1 MSQIIRNSILIFT
14 AVLFIAG
21 CSGPFRSTW
30 VNFNSYYNTF
40 YNAKL
45 SFERG
50 ERAIKEQTVQINP
63 ERPIRI
69 HRTPLRAGQTDFE
82 DAIER
87 SADVLIRFPASK
99 HVDDAIGLIGKSY
112 YYLANYFAAEQKFTE
127 LYDNTTSE
135 SNRREAVI
143 WRGRVMLELGRYSE
157 AINYLENH
165 LTIEDLNWDRESEA
179 EVNLL
184 IAQHLIEQGDIAES
198 EPYLARGLELNP
210 HRDLRARTHFLH
222 AQVLMLTG
230 RYDDAYR
237 TFDRVRR
244 TNPEYQYIYH
254 AERLRG
260 VVARESGDYERSM
273 RIFQQ
278 MSRDDK
284 NFENFAEINYEIA
297 RTNHLMGRSR
307 EALQMYKDVIHGSRR
322 PPARETVAKSHY
334 GIANLYRN
342 EFLNYNLAAAHYD
355 SAARNASDLTRLP
368 ERFDARTLA
377 LSFGEFARL
386 KNEVNRLDSLLWLGS
401 LSVAELDSVVNVV
414 REQKIR
420 ELRESM
426 RQAEADAGTIVNVGA
441 GGDEILD
448 TEFSSEMGF
457 LGHRNPT
464 IVAQG
469 IQEFQ
474 AIWQGRP
481 LVDNWRR
488 IEAVRRAGSVARTE
502 QNGGESRQVRQQAD
516 PLARQINIDL
526 SVIPRTP
533 GEKRRMQQQLA
544 TAEYEIGNV
553 YFLSL
558 SMPDS
563 AKPYFQRVAET
574 YRETEIAPQALYSL
588 SELYSAEGDSFLA
601 RRWANVIVSSYP
613 ETIFAERLADRYTI
627 QAGVPLGLRTPEE
640 QFERDYRNLVE
651 DLNSRD
657 PIELAEEFRSFAN
670 RDTVTSL
677 APEALFRA
685 ANLYM
690 EEAGKDQQFITDYNR
705 LASAREDFARKRDEF
720 STLKDSAAVVLA
732 DTTLSDQQREY
743 WTSIQDSSLTEPDL
757 SELFPYNN
765 ALWDSSRVILAE
777 IPARFP
783 AFEKNNRVNSL
794 LSEIRLP
801 DGSIE
806 EEAPAEIVPIADGVY
821 SCEDLGTE
829 PQLQG
834 GLRSFLIVSGI
845 NNILYENEITRAA
858 FRYKLTIGPEGRIR
872 NIQMLDEPDEFGINE
887 VVMNIVRNQAVFEP
901 ISYNGER
908 VVAVCDYTMDVDLEA
923 NSEPDNDDGG
933 R

>member
-1 MSQIIRNSILIFT
+1 M
-14 AVLFIAG
+14 LFVAG
-21 CSGPFRSTW
+21 CSGPLRSTW

-45 SFERG
+45 SFDRG
-50 ERAIKEQTVQINP
+50 ERAIQAQTDQINP

-69 HRTPLRAGQTDFE
+69 HRTPLRAGRTDFE

-87 SADVLIRFPASK
+87 SADVLIRFPTSK

-127 LYDNTTSE
+127 LYDNTAAE
-135 SNRREAVI
+135 SKKREAVI
-143 WRGRVMLELGRYSE
+143 WRGRVMLELSRYSE
-157 AINYLENH
+157 AINYLENQ
-165 LTIEDLNWDRESEA
+165 LSIEDLNWNRESEA

-184 IAQHLIEQGDIAES
+184 IAQHLIAQGEVEAS

-210 HRDLRARTHFLH
+210 PRDLRARAHFLH
-222 AQVLMLTG
+222 AQVLMTTG
-230 RYDDAYR
+230 RYEDADR

-260 VVARESGDYERSM
+260 VVARQSGDYERSM

-297 RTNHLMGRSR
+297 RTTHLMGRSR
-307 EALQMYKDVIHGSRR
+307 EALQMYRNVIHGSRR

-334 GIANLYRN
+334 GIADLYRN

-355 SAARNASDLTRLP
+355 SASRNASDLTRLP
-368 ERFDARTLA
+368 ERFDARDLA

-401 LSVAELDSVVNVV
+401 LSAAELDSVVNVV
-414 REQKIR
+414 RERKIA
-420 ELRESM
+420 ELRENM

-441 GGDEILD
+441 GGDEMLD
-448 TEFSSEMGF
+448 TQFSSEMGF
-457 LGHRNPT
+457 LGHRNQA

-488 IEAVRRAGSVARTE
+488 IEAVRRAGSVARAD
-502 QNGGESRQVRQQAD
+502 QNGGESRQIRQQAD

-526 SVIPRTP
+526 SVIPRTAQ
-533 GEKRRMQQQLA
+533 EKQRMQQQLA

-574 YRETEIAPQALYSL
+574 YRDTEIAPQALYSL

-613 ETIFAERLADRYTI
+613 ETVFAERLADRYAI
-627 QAGVPLGLRTPEE
+627 QTNVPLGLRTPGE
-640 QFERDYRNLVE
+640 QFKREYRSLVE
-651 DLNSRD
+651 DLNRRD
-657 PIELAEEFRSFAN
+657 PIELAEVFRAFAN

-685 ANLYM
+685 ASLYM
-690 EEAGKDQQFITDYNR
+690 DEAGKDPQFVSDYNR
-705 LASAREDFARKRDEF
+705 LARARADFARRSNEF
-720 STLKDSAAVVLA
+720 SALKDSAAVVLA
-732 DTTLSDQQREY
+732 DTTLQEQQREY
-743 WTSIQDSSLTEPDL
+743 WASFRDSSLTEPDF
-757 SELFPYNN
+757 SELFPYTN
-765 ALWDSSRVILAE
+765 ALWDSARVILAE

-783 AFEKNNRVNSL
+783 GFEKNNRVNSL

-806 EEAPAEIVPIADGVY
+806 EEAAREIVPIADGVY
-821 SCEDLGTE
+821 SCEDLEAE
-829 PQLQG
+829 PQIQG

-845 NNILYENEITRAA
+845 NNILYENEISKAA

-887 VVMNIVRNQAVFEP
+887 VVMNIVRNQAIFEP
-901 ISYNGER
+901 INYNGER
-908 VVAVCDYTMDVDLEA
+908 VVAVCEYTLEVDLEG
-923 NSEPDNDDGG
+923 EEGQDRDDGG